1 MSRQIDNLISRL
13 QKVRQTGRDSW
24 IACCPAHAD
33 KSPSM
38 TIREVEE
45 GKVLVHCFAGCGID
59 EIVGAVGISLADLMP
74 ERQPDALRKPMS
86 VPFNPRDVL
95 ACIQSDA
102 TLLCVF
108 ISDVTQAKSITPQ
121 EAANAYKAA
130 ARIVAATRL
139 GGMQ

>member
-1 MSRQIDNLISRL
+1 MSAQLDNFISRL
-13 QKVRQTGRDSW
+13 HKPRQTGRDSW

-74 ERQPDALRKPMS
+74 ERQPDALRRPMS
-86 VPFNPRDVL
+86 VPFNARDVL

-102 TLLCVF
+102 TLLCLF
-108 ISDVTQAKSITPQ
+108 ISDVTQAKAITPQ